1 MLGKLF
7 EKRAVSYQSVW
18 GSGGTWEPQSWAGTS
33 VDQTTALRLGAVY
46 ACVRLLSDTISTLP
60 ADTFIRRDGNRVP
73 YRPKPAWVENP
84 DNGVTRDDHIS
95 QVVVSLLLD
104 GNAFIRVLRN
114 SVGDVVS
121 LTCLPPQ
128 MVEVARNNR
137 GLVEFVYDKT
147 TVIPADGMLHL
158 TELRKPGELRG
169 VSRIQE
175 AKQTLGLA
183 TALDEFAARF
193 FGQGSNASG
202 VIEYPEGLTKEQAE
216 DLVAA
221 WELGHKGLKR
231 SHRPGVLFGGAK
243 FNKTS
248 VDNEQSQFLQ
258 SRQFAVEE
266 VARIFRVPPHM
277 IGVTTPGAMSYAS
290 VEQNAIQ
297 FAQYTL
303 RPIVAKLESAYSSL
317 LMPAAAFIK
326 WNLDGIL
333 RGDLASR
340 YQAYSTGMQSGF
352 LSIND
357 IHRLEDLTPVSGGDV
372 YRVPL
377 ANVNL
382 EAANIVETSRRV
394 SMAVQLVNSGYD
406 PAQVLSAMGLPDIE
420 HTGLPSV
427 QLQNTALIDPE
438 NPGDVYPAG
447 ESA

>member
-7 EKRAVSYQSVW
+7 EKRAASYQSVW
-18 GSGGTWEPQSWAGTS
+18 GSGGTWEPQSWSGTS
-33 VDQTTALRLGAVY
+33 VDQSTALRLGAVY
-46 ACVRLLSDTISTLP
+46 SCVRLLSDTISTLP
-60 ADTFIRRDGNRVP
+60 ADTYIRRDGNRVP
-73 YRPKPAWVENP
+73 YRPKPTWVDNP
-84 DNGVTRDDHIS
+84 DTGVTRDDHIQ
-95 QVVVSLLLD
+95 QVVVSMLLD
-104 GNAFIRVLRN
+104 GNAFVRVLRN
-114 SVGDVVS
+114 DAGDVLS

-128 MVEVARNNR
+128 
-137 GLVEFVYDKT
+137 LVEPRRNARGMIEYLVDDQT
-147 TVIPADGMLHL
+147 IVPAAGMLHI

-183 TALDEFAARF
+183 SALDEFAARF

-202 VIEYPEGLTKEQAE
+202 VIEYPDGLTKEQAE

-221 WELGHKGLKR
+221 WELGHKGLRKA
-231 SHRPGVLFGGAK
+231 HRPGVLFGGAK
-243 FNKTS
+243 FTKTS

-303 RPIVAKLESAYSSL
+303 RPILAKLEAAYSSL

-357 IHRLEDLTPVSGGDV
+357 IHRLEDLSPVGGGDV

-394 SMAVQLVNSGYD
+394 QMAVQLVNSGYD
-406 PAQVLSAMGLPDIE
+406 PAQVLTAMGLPDIE

-427 QLQNTALIDPE
+427 QLQNAALIDPQ

-447 ESA
+447 AKP

>member
-1 MLGKLF
+1 MLGRLF
-7 EKRAVSYQSVW
+7 EKRSVSYQSIW
-18 GSGGTWEPQSWAGTS
+18 GSGGSFEPASWSGTT
-33 VDQTTALRLGAVY
+33 VDQATALRLGAVY

-60 ADTFIRRDGNRVP
+60 ADTYIRRDGNRVP
-73 YRPKPAWVENP
+73 LRPKPAWVDRP
-84 DNGVTRDDHIS
+84 DTGVSRDDHIQ

-104 GNAFIRVLRN
+104 GNAFVRVLRDGMGE
-114 SVGDVVS
+114 VLS

-128 MVEVARNNR
+128 QVEVRR
-137 GLVEFVYDKT
+137 GPRGIEYVVNDSH
-147 TVIPADGMLHL
+147 TVPADGMLHI

-183 TALDEFAARF
+183 SALDEFAARF

-202 VIEYPEGLTKEQAE
+202 VIEYPDALTKEQAE
-216 DLVAA
+216 DLVTA
-221 WELGHKGLKR
+221 WELGHKGLKKA
-231 SHRPGVLFGGAK
+231 HRPGVLFGGAK
-243 FNKTS
+243 FTKTS

-303 RPIVAKLESAYSSL
+303 RPILAKLEAAYSTL
-317 LMPAAAFIK
+317 LMPGPAFIK

-357 IHRLEDLTPVSGGDV
+357 IHRLEDLSPVNGGDV

-406 PAQVLSAMGLPDIE
+406 PAQVLAAMGLPEIP

-427 QLQNTALIDPE
+427 QLQNAALIDPV

-447 ESA
+447 ENA